1 MKVELIITR
10 KVLTEKFS
18 IKSDMEGFFL
28 SFLDGCELKVSD
40 MYPGNIFYIKD
51 GFIFFQQ
58 GTATKSFYVRYKMI
72 WFVFEKEYQ
81 MAHKEIQE
89 FIKSIIYNYINLN
102 NYMPYIGWKGLDESL
117 TESNSTLEK
126 EFQNCRL
133 KEYTPCAKLAQSEW
147 EEYNY
152 LGLHT
157 LIEKDF
163 PENIVFDI

>member
-18 IKSDMEGFFL
+18 IKSDMGGFFL

-58 GTATKSFYVRYKMI
+58 GTATKNFYVRYKMI

-102 NYMPYIGWKGLDESL
+102 NYQINYANPDAIDLGHVFPLFAAQLRSYSG
-117 TESNSTLEK
+117 
-126 EFQNCRL
+126 EFVAGILMR
-133 KEYTPCAKLAQSEW
+133 P
-147 EEYNY
+147 
-152 LGLHT
+152 
-157 LIEKDF
+157 
-163 PENIVFDI
+163 